1 MECAK
6 MKVSLIFLI
15 LLVLS
20 IFFFK
25 FLGKFYFSGQ
35 KQKLI
40 IFYSPFLV
48 GYQFKEILLETWL

>member
-1 MECAK
+1 